1 MLSTILFFSMFI
13 TLCSSISFHIN
24 SLYEEVNLFTCIKH
38 PSIYTC
44 NLFLEKL
51 TIKNYIVK
59 MCVNLLY
66 NMNFFPDQIYKSD
79 IVKICPYA
87 IRGNTYYEKDIVN
100 ILSNSTKL
108 EYYIYLYLPDIK
120 DNFMDINERFKTFI

>member
-1 MLSTILFFSMFI
+1 MLSTILFFTMFI

-79 IVKICPYA
+79 IVK
-87 IRGNTYYEKDIVN
+87 
-100 ILSNSTKL
+100 
-108 EYYIYLYLPDIK
+108 
-120 DNFMDINERFKTFI
+120 